1 MPYDIRP
8 DHSEYNEYYR
18 RYVAHVPDGNI
29 VTTLGTL
36 LDDTLATLGS
46 VGEEL
51 AMHAYAPG
59 KWSIKEVV
67 GHIADAERIFACRAL
82 RIARGD
88 GTPLAAF
95 DENAYVPAGRFGD
108 RSLASLLDEFAAV
121 RQATVRL
128 LAGLPEDAWTR
139 SGIASGYDVSVRAL
153 AWIIA
158 GHELHHRHIL
168 TTRYLQ
174 AEAGGTP
181 VRAT

>member
-18 RYVAHVPDGNI
+18 RYVARVPDGNI
-29 VTTLGTL
+29 VTTLTTL
-36 LDDTLATLGS
+36 LDGTLATLGG
-46 VGEEL
+46 VGEARAL
-51 AMHAYAPG
+51 HAYAPG

-67 GHIADAERIFACRAL
+67 GHIADAERVFAYRAL

-88 GTPLAAF
+88 GTPLASF

-108 RSLASLLDEFAAV
+108 RRLAGLLDELVAV
-121 RQATVRL
+121 RHATVHL

-139 SGIASGYDVSVRAL
+139 SGSASGYAVSVRAL

-168 TTRYLQ
+168 ATRYLQ
-174 AEAGGTP
+174 AEAGGSNAG
-181 VRAT
+181 AT